1 MRAFA
6 AARAARRPSG
16 ERPRWGLHPR
26 RRAAGLAGL
35 ARQFGQVVF
44 VVWAAFTG
52 AFLALYRMPSDPVT
66 LMLAQRSGG
75 PNVVVDPAQEAALR
89 ARYGFDQ
96 PVWRQ
101 YGSLLGRALRG
112 DFGDSVQTGQPVR
125 QLLTDALPQTAQ
137 LAAAALLVAV
147 PLGVA
152 VPIAAAHV
160 RHRGLRGLL
169 DALPAAGVS
178 IPSFWLGIL
187 LLQVLSFH
195 WSLLPSTGNAG
206 PRSLVLPAITLGLP
220 AAAMIAQVLGRGL
233 RASLGSAYVE
243 LARARG
249 ASQSLIVL
257 RHALRNAALPALTV
271 TGLLMAN
278 LLGGAVIVETVFAR
292 AGLGQVTVA
301 AVTNE
306 DLPVLLGLVV
316 LAALLYAV
324 LSLLVEALYPV
335 LDPRVRQGGTEVSR
349 RAGATRAREAD

>member
-1 MRAFA
+1 MTAFA
-6 AARAARRPSG
+6 TAREARRPRG
-16 ERPRWGLHPR
+16 ERPSRGIR
-26 RRAAGLAGL
+26 TCRRAAGLGGF
-35 ARQFGQVVF
+35 ARRLGQVVF

-75 PNVVVDPAQEAALR
+75 PNVVVDPVQQAALR
-89 ARYGFDQ
+89 AEYGFDQ
-96 PVWRQ
+96 PAWRQ
-101 YGSLLGRALRG
+101 YGTLLGRALRG
-112 DFGDSVQTGQPVR
+112 DFGTSVQTGQSVR
-125 QLLTDALPQTAQ
+125 QLLTDALPRTTQ

-152 VPIAAAHV
+152 VPLAAAHI
-160 RHRGLRGLL
+160 RRRRIRNLL

-187 LLQVLSFH
+187 LLQGLSFH
-195 WSLLPSTGNAG
+195 WALFPATGNG
-206 PRSLVLPAITLGLP
+206 GLRSLVLPAITLGLP
-220 AAAMIAQVLGRGL
+220 AAAVIAQVLGRSL
-233 RASLGSAYVE
+233 RSDLGSAYVE

-249 ASQSLIVL
+249 ASQSWIVL
-257 RHALRNAALPALTV
+257 RHVLRNAAFPALTV
-271 TGLLMAN
+271 TGLLVAN
-278 LLGGAVIVETVFAR
+278 LFGGAVIVETVFAR

-316 LAALLYAV
+316 LAAMIYAV

-335 LDPRVRQGGTEVSR
+335 LDPRVRRDRGDASH
-349 RAGATRAREAD
+349 RAPTTRVRKAV